1 MAINPSAASQSNR
14 SKGYL
19 ISLLSA
25 LTLSTTAILIRYL
38 MENYA
43 IPALVVAF
51 WRNLFAVI
59 SLLMVLL
66 VFKPKLIRIQRKDFN
81 FLVLFG
87 LVLACF
93 NSIWTIS
100 VAVNGAAISTVLA
113 YSSTVFTALL
123 GRWLLQEGLDRE
135 KLLAVL
141 LTLTGCVLISG
152 VLSLSGWEGGFGGIL
167 VGVASGLFYSFYT
180 LVGRSASKRGLNPLT
195 TLLYIFGFATVI
207 IFILNLL
214 PEQVIPE
221 TAEMLSDFFW
231 LGDSL
236 AGWGILFL
244 LAAGPTLIGFGLYN
258 IGLSYLPSSVVNLIV
273 TSELVFT
280 TIQAYLFLGERL
292 NAYQLGG
299 SVLILVGV
307 VVLRLRE
314 GRLTLAKLPKSPV

>member
-1 MAINPSAASQSNR
+1 MAINPPAASRPHR

-25 LTLSTTAILIRYL
+25 LTLSTVAILIRHL
-38 MENYA
+38 MVNYS

-51 WRNLFAVI
+51 WRNLFVVVT
-59 SLLMVLL
+59 LLFVLL
-66 VFKPKLIRIQRKDFN
+66 LFKPKLIRIQRKDFK
-81 FLVLFG
+81 FLALYG

-113 YSSTVFTALL
+113 YCSTVFTALL
-123 GRWLLQEGLDRE
+123 GRWLLKEGLDWA
-135 KLLAVL
+135 KMLAVL

-152 VLSLSGWEGGFGGIL
+152 VLSLSGWEAGFGGIL
-167 VGVASGLFYSFYT
+167 VGVASGLFYSFYS
-180 LVGRSASKRGLNPLT
+180 LMGRSASKRGLNPWT
-195 TLLYIFGFATVI
+195 TLLYIFSFATII

-214 PEQVIPE
+214 PEQVIPD
-221 TAEMLSDFFW
+221 TAEILSDFFW

-258 IGLSYLPSSVVNLIV
+258 IGLSYLPSSVVNLIA
-273 TSELVFT
+273 TSELIFT

-292 NAYQLGG
+292 NVYQLGG
-299 SVLILVGV
+299 SFMILVGV

-314 GRLTLAKLPKSPV
+314 GKLTLAKLQ